1 MITIATISSFV
12 GSVFFGAFL
21 FVAGYVL
28 VNLISVDKV
37 KSWLGK

>member
-1 MITIATISSFV
+1 MITIATLSSLL

-21 FVAGYVL
+21 FVAGYIL
-28 VNLISVDKV
+28 GNMISVDKV